1 MVKEKRIN
9 EEDGKW
15 LGTFHWDGFIV
26 LRFGIKVTM
35 NMVNTI
41 SKRVF
46 NKCEDIIERMV
57 YIGERDKGDP
67 TNYHI
72 HILAKTSQLEEV
84 KRRITKMKNLSNP
97 YIGEVDSNIGA
108 ANYIAKHFQ
117 TPIPLDKA
125 KYQTAYQKRYNYE
138 NVWDIIENEKL
149 INNDNNR
156 TTN

>member
-1 MVKEKRIN
+1 MKTTTAAAKWVNDYDWNYFITLRRNYKTTSTMVNKISNELFDKVKEI
-9 EEDGKW
+9 D
-15 LGTFHWDGFIV
+15 
-26 LRFGIKVTM
+26 
-35 NMVNTI
+35 
-41 SKRVF
+41 
-46 NKCEDIIERMV
+46 RMI

-138 NVWDIIENEKL
+138 NVWDILENEKL
-149 INNDNNR
+149 LNNDNNR

>member
-1 MVKEKRIN
+1 MVRDIS
-9 EEDGKW
+9 
-15 LGTFHWDGFIV
+15 LGWIYSTQIWNKSNYEYG
-26 LRFGIKVTM
+26 
-35 NMVNTI
+35 

-97 YIGEVDSNIGA
+97 FIGEVDCNIGA

-117 TPIPLDKA
+117 TPIPLDKV
-125 KYQTAYQKRYNYE
+125 KYQTAYQKKYNYE
-138 NVWDIIENEKL
+138 NVWDILENEKL
-149 INNDNNR
+149 LNNDNNR
-156 TTN
+156 TLN